1 MLHVNLK
8 NRVQIEMFLT
18 NFPEI
23 HPNSHVET
31 IFLFTCINPLIL
43 KSVVLSYGHRM
54 TFGQWLLY
62 RNVNISPRPAK

>member
-1 MLHVNLK
+1 
-8 NRVQIEMFLT
+8 MFLT

-54 TFGQWLLY
+54 TFGQ
-62 RNVNISPRPAK
+62 